1 MLLLCAALSMG
12 MLSGCESGKSKAD
25 AALQELKEYLE
36 DYASP
41 ATKALG
47 EKLVQAELPNIP
59 QEKVREVCVERLQ
72 KIAQGERDFR
82 F

>member
-1 MLLLCAALSMG
+1 MRAAL
-12 MLSGCESGKSKAD
+12 LT
-25 AALQELKEYLE
+25 LKEYLE

-47 EKLVQAELPNIP
+47 EKLLQAELPNIP
-59 QEKVREVCVERLQ
+59 QEKVREVCLERLQ